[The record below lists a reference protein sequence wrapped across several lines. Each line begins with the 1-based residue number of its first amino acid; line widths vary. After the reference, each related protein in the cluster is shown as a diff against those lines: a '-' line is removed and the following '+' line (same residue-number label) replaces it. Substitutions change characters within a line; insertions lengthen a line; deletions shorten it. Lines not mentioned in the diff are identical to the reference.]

1 MKKVTIR
8 DPKGKWTWAV
18 NVASSK
24 ERALALRKLGVDP
37 RKSKVARMS
46 ASVPVRL
53 G

>member
-18 NVASSK
+18 NVATSK
-24 ERALALRKLGVDP
+24 ERAVALRKLGIDP
-37 RKSKVARMS
+37 RKSKVARIP
-46 ASVPVRL
+46 ASVAVRL